1 MKNVFLTLSA
11 RDHYPTMTNH
21 DLAELL
27 NDAKLLDDY
36 NLSFGIFDIEFI
48 SARTDADKRG
58 FKLWN
63 QNYNEI
69 NRLEFL
75 EVLVRITGILK

>member
-1 MKNVFLTLSA
+1 
-11 RDHYPTMTNH
+11 MTNH

-58 FKLWN
+58 FKLWD
-63 QNYNEI
+63 QN
-69 NRLEFL
+69 
-75 EVLVRITGILK
+75 